1 MSPDTFAYDKV
12 ATQFSYEKVSLVAC
26 RHSLRGDQTMK
37 TLREATIALAVLT
50 VSFTAQANAYPQSV
64 RAVQS
69 TMPIP
74 VQRTCTTSCN
84 PVTKQCTTTC
94 Y

>member
-1 MSPDTFAYDKV
+1 
-12 ATQFSYEKVSLVAC
+12 
-26 RHSLRGDQTMK
+26 MK

-50 VSFTAQANAYPQSV
+50 VSFTAPPANAYPQPA

-69 TMPIP
+69 TGPFTPIP
-74 VQRTCTTSCN
+74 VQRTCTTTCDRY
-84 PVTKQCTTTC
+84 PPYTCRTTC